1 MRFLRSATLT
11 SSNFL
16 NSQDSDEGKLR
27 SLHAPLPPARRHVA
41 RRADRQ
47 GDVFS
52 ETRGRGYAG
61 VFGLGECAV
70 FRGLSADDVPA
81 YEDKL
86 RELCA
91 NISADKETD
100 LHEFPSIRF
109 GLETAI
115 NDFANGC
122 RRQPFPSDFT
132 EGMSA
137 IPITG
142 LVWMG
147 TKEEMLRR
155 IDDKIKAGFTTIKLK
170 VGAID
175 TESELDLVR
184 HIRKVF
190 PPEVLTIRLDANG
203 GFTPDNALQKL
214 SDFAR
219 YGIHS
224 IEQPIKQ
231 GQLEAMRRICSESPI
246 DIALDEELIGIHT
259 PERMGEMLDAVR
271 PKYIILK
278 PSLIGG
284 FSGSQDWIMQATR
297 RDIGGWV
304 TSALESN
311 VGLNAIAQWTA
322 QLGARM
328 PQGLGTGALFTNNI
342 GSPLEQVGE
351 VLRFNP
357 AKTWQLP
364 ELDWRQ

>member
-1 MRFLRSATLT
+1 MKASYAHYTLHFRQPAGTSRGVLTDKETYFLKLE
-11 SSNFL
+11 
-16 NSQDSDEGKLR
+16 DEDM
-27 SLHAPLPPARRHVA
+27 P
-41 RRADRQ
+41 
-47 GDVFS
+47 
-52 ETRGRGYAG
+52 G

-70 FRGLSADDVPA
+70 FRGLSADDVPT

-86 RELCA
+86 RECA
-91 NISADKETD
+91 PTSQPTKKPTCTSFRRYASDSKRQSTTLQTDAVASRSRPTSPKE
-100 LHEFPSIRF
+100 
-109 GLETAI
+109 
-115 NDFANGC
+115 C
-122 RRQPFPSDFT
+122 RRYPPTAWCD
-132 EGMSA
+132 GDKGRDA
-137 IPITG
+137 APH
-142 LVWMG
+142 
-147 TKEEMLRR
+147 RR
-155 IDDKIKAGFTTIKLK
+155 QIKAGFTTIKLK

-190 PPEVLTIRLDANG
+190 PPEALTIRLDANG

-231 GQLEAMRRICSESPI
+231 GQWEAMRRICSESPI

-284 FSGSQDWIMQATR
+284 FSGSQDWIMQAAR